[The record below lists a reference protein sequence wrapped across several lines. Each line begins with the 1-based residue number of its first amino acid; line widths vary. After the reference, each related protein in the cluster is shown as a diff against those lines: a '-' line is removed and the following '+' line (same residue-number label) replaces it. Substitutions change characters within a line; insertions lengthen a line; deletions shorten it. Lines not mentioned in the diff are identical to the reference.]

1 MLIIL
6 DRDGVINQD
15 SDFYIKSVE
24 EWQPIEGSIEA
35 IAALKQA
42 GHTVAIATNQ
52 SGLARGFYN
61 LETLH
66 AMHTKMQQLLKPFNT
81 KVDYIAYCPHSP
93 EDHCNCRKPLTGM
106 LETIVQHFK
115 RPKHEVVMVG
125 DSISDYQAA
134 NHFGIRY
141 MQVLTGK
148 GDRTIASGKLPTH
161 IAIYPNLQAA
171 VNALLLQHS
180 F

>member
-35 IAALKQA
+35 IVALKQA
-42 GHTVAIATNQ
+42 GHQVAIATNQ
-52 SGLARGFYN
+52 SGLARGFYT

-66 AMHTKMQQLLKPFNT
+66 AMHAKMQQLLQPFNT
-81 KVDYIAYCPHSP
+81 QVDYIAYCPHGP
-93 EDHCNCRKPLTGM
+93 EEGCTCRKPLAGM
-106 LETIVQHFK
+106 LAAIVRHFNV
-115 RPKHEVVMVG
+115 PLSEVVMIG

-134 NHFGIRY
+134 SAFGISY
-141 MQVLTGK
+141 LQVLTGK
-148 GDRTIASGKLPTH
+148 GERTIASGKLPAH
-161 IAIYPNLQAA
+161 IAVYPDLQAA
-171 VNALLLQHS
+171 VNALLSNQS
-180 F
+180 